1 MITPETYGL
10 THAALLV
17 NDIQRTLKFYTEV
30 FGMVVMYHTEGFLQL
45 TTPGCNDIVV
55 FERTDKP
62 IEGRNGITHL
72 GFRLRDPQT
81 IERVIERITNA
92 GGRIKSHGEFVPG
105 SPYVFFEDPDGYE
118 LEVWYE
124 LLPQS

>member
-1 MITPETYGL
+1 
-10 THAALLV
+10 
-17 NDIQRTLKFYTEV
+17 
-30 FGMVVMYHTEGFLQL
+30 MVAMYHTEDFLQL

-62 IEGRNGITHL
+62 IKIKNSGIIHL
-72 GFRLRDPQT
+72 GFRLRDPKSIDLILQ
-81 IERVIERITNA
+81 RITHA
-92 GGRIKSHGEFVPG
+92 GGKIKSQGEFVPG

-124 LLPQS
+124 LLSQ